1 MGAAVLPCPFHI
13 WSHCLKLALIQMNST
28 DDKAANLAQAEKLI
42 ARAVEEERPDWIS
55 LPEVFSF
62 LGGGR
67 AEKQAAAEVFPDGQA
82 YNLMRDLARR
92 NGVFIHAGSMLER
105 IEGEDRLGNT
115 TIAFNRNGEEVA
127 RYRKIH
133 MFDVTTPDG
142 QEYRESAA
150 MKPGEDVVA
159 YDCEGLTIGCAICY
173 DIRFPALFDALSKRG
188 ADVIALPAAFTLQ
201 TGKDH
206 WDVLCRARAIETQTY
221 FAAAAQTGLFRQ
233 GKEMRATY
241 GHSLIADP
249 WGHVVAKA
257 SDGIG
262 YVSALIDR
270 ELLARVRRQIPVAQ
284 HKVAIS

>member
-1 MGAAVLPCPFHI
+1 MKI
-13 WSHCLKLALIQMNST
+13 ALIQMNST

-42 ARAVEEERPDWIS
+42 MRAVEEERPDWIS

-173 DIRFPALFDALSKRG
+173 DIRFPALFDALAKRG
-188 ADVIALPAAFTLQ
+188 ADIIALPAAFTLQ

-233 GKEMRATY
+233 GTEMRATY

-262 YVSALIDR
+262 YVSARIDR

-284 HKVAIS
+284 HKVTIS